1 MRHGI
6 SVVMKVN
13 LENISVIL
21 NEPRFPEN
29 IGAAARCCCNMG
41 VPRLM
46 VVRPHRLDLEKMSK
60 MATHEA
66 AHLIENLPVYDS
78 LEEAAAECNYLV
90 GTTARTGRKRRP
102 TENPRELAMK
112 LVPLSQN
119 NRIGLVFGSEK
130 WGLENSQLRL
140 CHSLVTIPTAHF
152 SSINLAQSVMI
163 MCYELFM
170 AGGPDGL
177 VQPRLASVR
186 EQEAMYQHLKEAF
199 LAIGFIN
206 PDNPD
211 YWLNNVRRF
220 LARVELRSKE
230 VKLVRGFCRQVLW
243 AVGRRGG
250 STPAKGSK
258 GT

>member
-1 MRHGI
+1 MR
-6 SVVMKVN
+6 VN
-13 LENISVIL
+13 LDNISVIL

-41 VPRLM
+41 VSRLL
-46 VVRPHRLDLEKMSK
+46 VVRPYRLDLEKMSK

-78 LEEAAAECNYLV
+78 LKDACAECNYLV

-102 TENPRELAMK
+102 TENPRDLARK
-112 LVPLSQN
+112 LITLSQN

-130 WGLENSQLRL
+130 WGLENSHLRL

-170 AGGPDGL
+170 AGGPDSL
-177 VQPRLASVR
+177 AQPRLASVR
-186 EQEAMYQHLKEAF
+186 EQEDMYGHLREAF

-206 PDNPD
+206 PENPD

-220 LARVELRSKE
+220 FARLELRSKE
-230 VKLVRGFCRQVLW
+230 VKLIRGFCRQILW
-243 AVGRRGG
+243 VAGEHGCKPPEG
-250 STPAKGSK
+250 APGASK
-258 GT
+258 NPRPDCS